1 MSRGRH
7 KQPECN
13 GAGADDINGL
23 RPLFGR
29 QLDSSN
35 AAYLELLLGIGSTSG
50 LHWTFARHDCATS
63 FEEFGIVES
72 VNVEGEVRFYVNGPT
87 GKVGHSRKWL
97 GRV

>member
-1 MSRGRH
+1 MTSTVH
-7 KQPECN
+7 
-13 GAGADDINGL
+13 GL

-29 QLDSSN
+29 LLDSLD

-50 LHWTFARHDCATS
+50 LHWTFARHDRSTG
-63 FEEFGIVES
+63 FKEFGIVES
-72 VNVEGEVRFYVNGPT
+72 VNVEGEVRFDVIGPT